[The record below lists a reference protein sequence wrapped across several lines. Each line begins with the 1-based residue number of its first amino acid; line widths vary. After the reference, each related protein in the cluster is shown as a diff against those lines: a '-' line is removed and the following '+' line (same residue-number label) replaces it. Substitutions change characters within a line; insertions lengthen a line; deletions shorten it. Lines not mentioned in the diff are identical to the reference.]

1 MGDPTVD
8 GMYEDG
14 TGLLTIGALA
24 RLTGI
29 PVKTIR
35 NWSDADLLPPAAR
48 TPAGYRL
55 YGPDA
60 PPRLEIVRS
69 LRELGIGTAAIRSV
83 LHRELPHS
91 LNGMG
96 GPPSFAETAAQWADA
111 LDAQILPHS
120 LNGMGGP
127 PSCGCSAPCCVRWP
141 RGAAQQRSC
150 RT

>member
-1 MGDPTVD
+1 MD
-8 GMYEDG
+8 GMNEDG

-35 NWSDADLLPPAAR
+35 HWSDQDLLPPAAR

-60 PPRLEIVRS
+60 PARLEIVRS
-69 LRELGIGTAAIRSV
+69 LRELGIGT
-83 LHRELPHS
+83 
-91 LNGMG
+91 G
-96 GPPSFAETAAQWADA
+96 GDPLRTAARAHASPRRRRSGRTRWTRRSA
-111 LDAQILPHS
+111 P
-120 LNGMGGP
+120 
-127 PSCGCSAPCCVRWP
+127 CGCSAPCCVRWP